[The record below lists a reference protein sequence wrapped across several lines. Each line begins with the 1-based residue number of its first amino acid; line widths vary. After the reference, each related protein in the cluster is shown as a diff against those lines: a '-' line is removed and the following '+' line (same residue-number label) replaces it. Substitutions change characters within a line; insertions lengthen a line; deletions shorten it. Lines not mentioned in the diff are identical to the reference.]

1 METIYDFRPQDD
13 FRHDVFANE
22 EIPDAVTV
30 LQQFETPIFSLGD
43 VSTITGMA
51 KSRKTF
57 LITSIVVAFLSDTGF
72 LGLNSDLPTKRV
84 LLIDTEQSRVF
95 VQRLIRRIYRLMKWN
110 FEDDV
115 KDRLRVLSLRE
126 LTPEKRL
133 EVVKNTI
140 ETFKPTL
147 VFIDGSAD
155 LINDTNN
162 VEDSTM
168 LVNELM
174 RISTDEK
181 CHICSVVHTNPNSE
195 KTRGHFGSE
204 LQRKSET
211 VMLVTREGDTTT
223 VKPQFTRNMEFA
235 PFSFIINERGL
246 PEATE
251 VVQPKQE
258 NLQAIFEEIYSYSS
272 YLTWGDLRDKLMEV
286 TGKGKTAC
294 ENRIKKGIESKYI
307 YKDMEGLYRLNVEPE
322 ETSLPFTEIDNDRYF

>member
-1 METIYDFRPQDD
+1 MEKVYDFRPQDD

-30 LQQFETPIFSLGD
+30 IQQFETPIFSLGD
-43 VSTITGMA
+43 ISTITGMA

-57 LITSIVVAFLSDTGF
+57 LITSIIVAFLSDSGF
-72 LGLNSDLPTKRV
+72 LNLNSDLPSKRV
-84 LLIDTEQSRVF
+84 LLIDTEQSRAF

-140 ETFKPTL
+140 EAFKPTL

-155 LINDTNN
+155 LINDTNS
-162 VEDSTM
+162 VEDSNT

-174 RISTDEK
+174 RISTDQK

-223 VKPQFTRNMEFA
+223 VKPQFTRNVEFA
-235 PFSFIINERGL
+235 PFSFIINDRGL
-246 PEATE
+246 PEQTE

-272 YLTWGDLRDKLMEV
+272 YLSYGDLRDKLMEV

-294 ENRIKKGIESKYI
+294 ENRIKKGINEKII

-322 ETSLPFTEIDNDRYF
+322 ETSLPFGEINNKYF

>member
-57 LITSIVVAFLSDTGF
+57 LITSIIVAFLSDTGF
-72 LGLNSDLPTKRV
+72 LGLNSDLSSKRV
-84 LLIDTEQSRVF
+84 LLIDTEQSRAF

-133 EVVKNTI
+133 EVVKSTI
-140 ETFKPTL
+140 ESYKPTL

-223 VKPQFTRNMEFA
+223 VKPQFTRNLEFA
-235 PFSFIINERGL
+235 PFSFIINEFGL
-246 PEATE
+246 PEQTE
-251 VVQPKQE
+251 IVKPKEE

-272 YLTWGDLRDKLMEV
+272 YLSYGDLRDKLMEV